1 VGENLHVEAPDLR
14 ATSAVDVEVDVP
26 PEGKRRLSRTT
37 LCAAAPRSAAPPHC
51 RRECRGEEAGGH
63 DGGRRGGRGGG
74 SVGRGAPCRIRRTGL
89 RWPERRERGQIS
101 GEGSL
106 GAPWER
112 GWLGRAAAGR
122 GAVGDLERREEAGGG
137 GCRGNIG
144 RVQSGRGRLLTP
156 KIGTGKRLTCG
167 PSLVGEYHS
176 ARCFPQSIR

>member
-1 VGENLHVEAPDLR
+1 VVGEE
-14 ATSAVDVEVDVP
+14 
-26 PEGKRRLSRTT
+26 
-37 LCAAAPRSAAPPHC
+37 
-51 RRECRGEEAGGH
+51 GEEADPSGGELRAGSGEQAC
-63 DGGRRGGRGGG
+63 GGQRGGRG
-74 SVGRGAPCRIRRTGL
+74 
-89 RWPERRERGQIS
+89 GQIS

-122 GAVGDLERREEAGGG
+122 GAVGDLERREAAAGDAREEAGGG

>member
-89 RWPERRERGQIS
+89 QWLERRERGANQRGGELGCAVGKGLAWACRRREGSCGGS
-101 GEGSL
+101 GE
-106 GAPWER
+106 E
-112 GWLGRAAAGR
+112 
-122 GAVGDLERREEAGGG
+122 GG
-137 GCRGNIG
+137 GCGG
-144 RVQSGRGRLLTP
+144 MRGRRQ
-156 KIGTGKRLTCG
+156 GEGV
-167 PSLVGEYHS
+167 VGV
-176 ARCFPQSIR
+176 I